1 MLKVMTLVGT
11 RPELIKMSRVIAELD
26 AQVDHVLVHSGQNY
40 DYELNQVFF
49 DDLQIRKPDYFLG
62 AAGDTAAKTIG
73 DVIIKSDEIFEQ
85 EKPDALLL
93 YGDTNTC
100 LAVIAAKRRKIPV
113 FHMEAGNRCFDQR
126 VPEELNRKVLDHL
139 SDINMVLTEH
149 ARRYLIAEGIRPET
163 IIKTGSHMQ
172 EVLAYYMDDI
182 QKSDVLAREGL
193 TEDKFF
199 LVSVHREENVDTP
212 QNLRDLLD
220 TLRHLAD
227 TYEYPIIVSTH
238 PRTRKR
244 LEAVGDALDHPLIR
258 FVKPFGLLDYIS
270 LIGEA
275 EERCDRPEG
284 FLAGDR
290 HVLGDVGENGGFI
303 ERAAERMG
311 LAALDDAR
319 ALGNRVRDV
328 LLDLGERRLVDQR
341 SEDDALVEAVTGLE
355 LGDCRGEFGRKG
367 FIGTV
372 LDVDAVG
379 AHAGLAVVAVL
390 GDQRA
395 LDGGIEIGI
404 IEDDERSIAAK
415 LETELLDGRGTL
427 AIELGADFGRTGEGQ
442 LAHGRVRGHF
452 RADLAGRTGDDAE

>member
-244 LEAVGDALDHPLIR
+244 LEALGDALDHPLIR
-258 FVKPFGLLDYIS
+258 FVKPFGLLDYIKLQMGAFCVLSDSGTITEEAS
-270 LIGEA
+270 LLNLPAITVRNAHE
-275 EERCDRPEG
+275 RPEG
-284 FLAGDR
+284 MDEGTLIMSG
-290 HVLGDVGENGGFI
+290 LK
-303 ERAAERMG
+303 AERV
-311 LAALDDAR
+311 ADAV
-319 ALGNRVRDV
+319 RVVSSQHRR
-328 LLDLGERRLVDQR
+328 GERVIPVVKDYEGGPVSKQVVRVVLSYTDYVNR
-341 SEDDALVEAVTGLE
+341 
-355 LGDCRGEFGRKG
+355 
-367 FIGTV
+367 TV
-372 LDVDAVG
+372 W
-379 AHAGLAVVAVL
+379 
-390 GDQRA
+390 
-395 LDGGIEIGI
+395 
-404 IEDDERSIAAK
+404 SK
-415 LETELLDGRGTL
+415 S
-427 AIELGADFGRTGEGQ
+427 
-442 LAHGRVRGHF
+442 
-452 RADLAGRTGDDAE
+452 